1 MISQAAAPRLSLPW
15 LWGGQV
21 LSNLGTHAS
30 LYGLGVWL
38 LQQQQTLQP
47 LVVVAVA
54 VQLSKTAILPWIAPH
69 LHHWAWRVVLLTANA
84 VAAVA
89 TLSIAAL
96 LVWAQW
102 PPVSL
107 LPLLALAAAAEAVL
121 VLALATLLP
130 VVVPPPKL
138 PQVNGWLV
146 TSDALVQLSAPAL
159 GAAVV
164 ATGGVAAVVGLDA
177 FSFLIGM
184 GCVALVNLPPWIHA
198 PSGHGRSRRQ
208 PWPMWSTVQQLWRGE
223 RSRGLLSAS
232 MALSFVLACTEVV
245 FPAWVFM
252 ALGAGWLMPALLLNG
267 LAYGCGTVIWFR
279 LGDRQLLVPALLGWQ
294 GLMLLGAALPG
305 ITRLPLLWCW
315 GVVTFTAAVPIVL
328 AAVQGRWQRLI
339 APMDQPR
346 CFAARFG
353 GEWLARLLGLLSA
366 GWLVD
371 GVFRPGLAEGQAEAF
386 ALAAVGALLLAVV
399 PWLR

>member
-1 MISQAAAPRLSLPW
+1 M
-15 LWGGQV
+15 
-21 LSNLGTHAS
+21 LSNLGTQAS

-54 VQLSKTAILPWIAPH
+54 VQLSKTAILPWIAPR
-69 LHHWAWRVVLLTANA
+69 LHHWPWRVVLLTANA

-130 VVVPPPKL
+130 VVVPPQKL

-184 GCVALVNLPPWIHA
+184 GCVALVNVPPWIHA
-198 PSGHGRSRRQ
+198 PSGHGRSGRQ
-208 PWPMWSTVQQLWRGE
+208 PWPMWSTLQQLWRGE

-315 GVVTFTAAVPIVL
+315 GVVTFTAAVPMAL
-328 AAVQGRWQRLI
+328 AALQGRWQRLI